1 MLIDKTS
8 NLLNYIKSEK
18 YGGGMLKQT
27 EFYQSVISSCYIIVN
42 HKKITSGSRNLG
54 SPRESRFNFIIFM
67 YLACNFLNL

>member
-8 NLLNYIKSEK
+8 NLLNHILVKSEK

-42 HKKITSGSRNLG
+42 H
-54 SPRESRFNFIIFM
+54 
-67 YLACNFLNL
+67 